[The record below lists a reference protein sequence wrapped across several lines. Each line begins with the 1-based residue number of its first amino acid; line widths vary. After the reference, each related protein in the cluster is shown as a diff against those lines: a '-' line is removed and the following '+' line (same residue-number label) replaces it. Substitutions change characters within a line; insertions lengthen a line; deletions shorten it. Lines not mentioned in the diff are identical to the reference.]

1 VVAGVEY
8 PVDCIIYASGFEV
21 GTEATR
27 RYGFDMTGRDGT
39 KLSDHWSGGMRS
51 MHGVHVHGF
60 PNAFHVQLWHG
71 GNVVANV
78 PHNLTDSAKTMAAV
92 LSHMRGHGFDVAE
105 VTRQAED
112 AWMELL
118 RPNPV
123 MTSFLADCTPGYY
136 NNEGHF
142 GEQRFPLG
150 GGYHQG
156 APAYFRYIDQWRK
169 SGDFAGL
176 EFGNG

>member
-1 VVAGVEY
+1 
-8 PVDCIIYASGFEV
+8 
-21 GTEATR
+21 
-27 RYGFDMTGRDGT
+27 
-39 KLSDHWSGGMRS
+39 MRS

-60 PNAFHVQLWHG
+60 PNVFHVQLWQG

-78 PHNLTDSAKTMAAV
+78 PHNLTDSAKTAAAV
-92 LSHMRGHGFDVAE
+92 VSHMVDNAFDVVD
-105 VTRQAED
+105 VTREAQD

-118 RPNPV
+118 TPNPV
-123 MTSFLADCTPGYY
+123 MTSFLAECTPGYY

-142 GEQRFPLG
+142 DSRQFPLA
-150 GGYHQG
+150 GGYHKG

-176 EFGNG
+176 KFSRK

>member
-1 VVAGVEY
+1 MAGEEY
-8 PVDCIIYASGFEV
+8 PADCIIYASGFEV

-27 RYGFDMTGRDGT
+27 RYGFDVTGRDGAR
-39 KLSDHWSGGMRS
+39 LSDCWSGGMRS

-60 PNAFHVQLWHG
+60 PNAFQVQLWQG

-78 PHNLTDSAKTMAAV
+78 PHNLTDSAKTVAAV
-92 LSHMRGHGFDVAE
+92 VSHMIHNGYAVVE
-105 VTRQAED
+105 VSREAED
-112 AWMELL
+112 AWMDLV

-142 GEQRFPLG
+142 DNRQFPLG
-150 GGYHQG
+150 GGYYKG
-156 APAYFRYIDQWRK
+156 APEYFRHIDQWRK

-176 EFGNG
+176 QFSRT